1 MISLQNICEKF
12 IARIITTNK
21 RESSSLTQFVDTRAY
36 SSILEQINKY
46 LRIRRRNKNKRLRCS
61 EKLLTVRYNR
71 KIRTRYNF
79 IYELDIDL
87 VDQYLKNYGYHT
99 SKLC

>member
-61 EKLLTVRYNR
+61 EKRLTVRYNR
-71 KIRTRYNF
+71 KIRTRYYF

>member
-46 LRIRRRNKNKRLRCS
+46 LRIRRRNKNKRHLRAN
-61 EKLLTVRYNR
+61 KRLAVRYMNR
-71 KIRTRYNF
+71 RRIRFGKR
-79 IYELDIDL
+79 DIDFL
-87 VDQYLKNYGYHT
+87 
-99 SKLC
+99 